1 MKHEQGKKLIQ
12 EFFKLI
18 CTEFNKN
25 NKKKIAMARHFFIQ
39 QNFNPTRIVCQET
52 SIL

>member
-1 MKHEQGKKLIQ
+1 MKPEQDKKLIQ
-12 EFFKLI
+12 EFFKWI
-18 CTEFNKN
+18 CTEFNKKN
-25 NKKKIAMARHFFIQ
+25 NKKIAMARHFFSQ